1 MKIEG
6 VIPMNNKENL
16 KSLEGKDL
24 TKIIGGIKV
33 SQDFKNAF
41 FGPIYEHYRGTKDRF
56 GEEDFGQNYAGS
68 STALLT
74 LGTSWI
80 IGGIY
85 GKIKGKKQ
93 K

>member
-1 MKIEG
+1 MKK
-6 VIPMNNKENL
+6 KENL
-16 KSLEGKDL
+16 KILNGKEL
-24 TKIIGGIKV
+24 TKIVGGMKI

-41 FGPIYEHYRGTKDRF
+41 FGPVYEHYRGTKDRF
-56 GEEDFGQNYAGS
+56 GEEEFGQSYAGS
-68 STALLT
+68 SAALLT